1 MMTVEEAYFEWLCH
15 VVLRQ
20 RGRRP
25 VYPYVM
31 LCAFIHGI
39 TFKATVPNDD
49 NRASEGRDLRTEFL
63 HTDMARGHFES
74 RAWVEF
80 YDSDATI
87 FEVLV
92 ALARRCDFQV
102 ELGVW
107 EWFHI
112 FLTNLHLDQF
122 DDNDF
127 SKSDRIK
134 ISKKI
139 NPFNNR
145 TYSPSGAGGIFPL
158 KRPLKDQRT
167 VELWYQMSAYILEN
181 DMIT

>member
-1 MMTVEEAYFEWLCH
+1 MMTVDEAYFEWLCH
-15 VVLRQ
+15 IALRQ
-20 RGRRP
+20 RGKRLI
-25 VYPYVM
+25 YPYAM
-31 LCAFIHGI
+31 LCGYIHRI
-39 TFKATVPNDD
+39 VFKSTVPNDD
-49 NRASEGRDLRTEFL
+49 NRASEGCDLRTEFM
-63 HTDMARGHFES
+63 HDPASAGHYETPS
-74 RAWVEF
+74 WVEF
-80 YDSDATI
+80 FDSPATI

-102 ELGVW
+102 ELGVQ
-107 EWFHI
+107 EWFYI
-112 FLTNLHLDQF
+112 FLVNLHLEQF

-127 SKSDRIK
+127 AAADRIK

-158 KRPLKDQRT
+158 KRPAQDQRK

-181 DMIT
+181 NMIA